1 MFIGDLLVAYGL
13 VTGADVAIALDH
25 QKAKGGR
32 LGDVLIAL
40 GKLRP
45 EDLEAL
51 LQAAPAE
58 PSSIADTGLQPS
70 DLLNLMIKTIYM
82 AGGQT
87 PSLIADTIK
96 LPVRIVQ
103 LLLDQAKERKLIE
116 ILGAAG
122 VRALSEL
129 RYALT
134 EKGKQWAVD
143 ALAQNQYIGPAP
155 VPLAAYCERI
165 QRQRITNERVDPAA
179 VAKAFAG
186 LSITGDFVQQIGP
199 AVNSGRSILLYGP
212 PGNGKTTVA
221 ERIGTMFK
229 DIVYIPYCFEVE
241 GQIIKVFDPG
251 LHRTCRDETV
261 QSKGTALRRDD
272 FDARWVPCRRPFV
285 VAGGELTLE
294 MLDLSFNALAKFYE
308 APLHVKALGGIF
320 VIDDFG
326 RQIVRPETLLNRWIV
341 PLERRVDFLKLHT
354 GKSFSLPFDELVI
367 FSTNMSPADLMDP
380 AFLRRIPYKLMVG
393 APSVIEYRRIFQ
405 TLAVAAGLAVTDEI
419 IDTVIST
426 LRDRDGMPLA
436 GYQPKFI
443 LDQICAAC
451 KFAGTAPQFRPET
464 LTMALGNLSVASE
477 RPKSPVISASPR
489 AA

>member
-13 VTGADVAIALDH
+13 VTAVDVAVALDH

-40 GKLRP
+40 GKLKA
-45 EDLEAL
+45 EDLERL
-51 LQAAPAE
+51 LKAAPSE
-58 PSSIADTGLQPS
+58 PSSIADTGLRPS
-70 DLLNLMIKTIYM
+70 DLLNLTLKALYT
-82 AGGQT
+82 ASAET
-87 PSLIADTIK
+87 PTLIADILK
-96 LPVRIVQ
+96 LPNRVVQ
-103 LLLDQAKERKLIE
+103 LLLDQAKDRKLVE
-116 ILGAAG
+116 ALGAAG
-122 VRALSEL
+122 VRVLSEM

-134 EKGKQWAVD
+134 EKGKQWATE
-143 ALAQNQYIGPAP
+143 ALIQNRYVGPAP
-155 VPLAAYCERI
+155 VTLAAYVERI
-165 QRQRITNERVDPAA
+165 QRQRITDERVDRAA
-179 VAKAFAG
+179 VDQAFAG
-186 LSITGDFVQQIGP
+186 LAITAGFVQQIGP

-229 DIVYIPYCFEVE
+229 DVVYIPYCFEVE

-251 LHRTCRDETV
+251 LHRACGDESA
-261 QSKGTALRRDD
+261 QGKSTALRRDD
-272 FDARWVPCRRPFV
+272 FDARWVACRRPFI

-294 MLDLSFNALAKFYE
+294 MLDLSFNPLAKFYE

-326 RQIVRPETLLNRWIV
+326 RQIVKPETLLNRWIV
-341 PLERRVDFLKLHT
+341 PLERRVDYLKLHT

-367 FSTNMSPADLMDP
+367 FSTNLSPQDLMDP

-393 APSVIEYRRIFQ
+393 APSVGEYRQIFR
-405 TLAVAAGLAVTDEI
+405 TLSEAAGLPITNEI
-419 IDTVIST
+419 IDAIISA

-451 KFAGTAPQFRPET
+451 KFAGTPPQFRAET
-464 LTMALGNLSVASE
+464 LAMALGNLSVASDK
-477 RPKSPVISASPR
+477 PKAVAVNATPR